1 MATYNSRPFP
11 NPQLIRRR
19 NRPTTLPNIR
29 QRPHHYKTPHPYK
42 VAQTQRYTAPHLNP
56 APLREELTRVG
67 KYMLRNGNTIAEDMH
82 LAFHIVEQKTYVTKW
97 VQKKHC
103 QRIISKYKEIG
114 HSTELPHIKEIISE
128 EDRVLIV
135 LNLHPYFDT
144 LPQIVEQEKA
154 QKLAKEV
161 LELVHKVHESGISPH
176 KMSIDDFTLYKETP
190 ASIG

>member
-82 LAFHIVEQKTYVTKW
+82 LAFHIVEQKTYVTK
-97 VQKKHC
+97 V
-103 QRIISKYKEIG
+103 
-114 HSTELPHIKEIISE
+114 
-128 EDRVLIV
+128 
-135 LNLHPYFDT
+135 
-144 LPQIVEQEKA
+144 
-154 QKLAKEV
+154 
-161 LELVHKVHESGISPH
+161 
-176 KMSIDDFTLYKETP
+176 SIPIMY
-190 ASIG
+190 IRNYI